1 MQSYNSTQSKSII
14 ECWNYPPL
22 PPHHTSIVGSRGYG
36 AADRIMTDAPQPLL
50 AVNANELCKT
60 VTEQPIAYI
69 LRAGQR

>member
-1 MQSYNSTQSKSII
+1 
-14 ECWNYPPL
+14 
-22 PPHHTSIVGSRGYG
+22 
-36 AADRIMTDAPQPLL
+36 MTDAPQPLL